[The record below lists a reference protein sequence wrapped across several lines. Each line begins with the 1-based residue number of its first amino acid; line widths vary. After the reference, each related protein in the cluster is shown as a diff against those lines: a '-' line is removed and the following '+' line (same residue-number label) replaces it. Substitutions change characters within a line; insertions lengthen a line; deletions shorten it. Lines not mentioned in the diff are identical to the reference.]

1 MNEMDQLDVAL
12 AKKAAEEEERKRKEA
27 EQRGETPPAPV
38 TPAVPQPKPKKKKNV
53 GIKSVALTSSWRI
66 ETEEDIDKALA
77 TLRQNLKAQ
86 LEKIPLSTWSL
97 RKEASLVR

>member
-1 MNEMDQLDVAL
+1 
-12 AKKAAEEEERKRKEA
+12 
-27 EQRGETPPAPV
+27 
-38 TPAVPQPKPKKKKNV
+38 V

-86 LEKIPLSTWSL
+86 LEENTIINV
-97 RKEASLVR
+97 EF